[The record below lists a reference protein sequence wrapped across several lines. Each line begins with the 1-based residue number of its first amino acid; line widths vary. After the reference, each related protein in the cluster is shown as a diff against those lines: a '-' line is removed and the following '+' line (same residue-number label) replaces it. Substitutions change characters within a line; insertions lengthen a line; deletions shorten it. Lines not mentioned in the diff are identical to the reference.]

1 MSLLLAQAEQS
12 FWTPFL
18 RTLVFDAPHNTQVVL
33 RGTMMLGAACGVVGA
48 FLLLRKR
55 SLVADALSHAA
66 LPGVCVGFLI
76 ATALGFN
83 GRSLIAL
90 IPGAALF
97 GLLGVLAVHLLT
109 RLPRVKEDAAI
120 GIVLSVFF
128 ALGVVLLGMIQ
139 KLPVA
144 TKAGLNHFIFGQA
157 ATMSAADAT
166 TIGITALL
174 AMIICALMFKE
185 LRLICFDSRFAES
198 LGWSSFLLDGMLLA
212 MITALTVVGLSA
224 VGAILMVA
232 LLIIPAAAARFWSD
246 RLTVMIVLSA
256 AIGAIACHV
265 GTAASAVQT
274 NLPTGPAIV
283 LACGCLFII
292 SMLAAPKRGLV
303 AVAWQRHRLHRKV
316 ARQHLLRALYEHAE
330 VMNDDDAVATEVD
343 LSQRRT
349 WSPAQLQRLTRR
361 LIRAGEI
368 DRVNGGFRLNERG
381 RPPATRIVRTHRLW
395 EHFLNTQADIAPSHV
410 DRAADDIEHVLSDEL
425 IRELETDLRGR
436 GTIEEGVFVPHSA
449 HTLAL
454 SPASSS
460 ARS

>member
-1 MSLLLAQAEQS
+1 MRLLLAQADAS
-12 FWTPFL
+12 FWAPFL
-18 RTLVFDAPHNTQVVL
+18 RALVFDAPHNTQTVL
-33 RGTMMLGAACGVVGA
+33 CGTMMLGAACGVVGA

-83 GRSLIAL
+83 GRSMVAL
-90 IPGAALF
+90 VPGAAAF

-128 ALGVVLLGMIQ
+128 ALGVVLLGIIQ

-166 TIGITALL
+166 TIGVTASL
-174 AMIICALMFKE
+174 AIIACALMFKE

-198 LGWSSFLLDGMLLA
+198 LGWSSFLLDGVLLA
-212 MITALTVVGLSA
+212 MITALTVVGLGA

-246 RLTVMIVLSA
+246 RLTVMILLSA
-256 AIGAIACHV
+256 VMGALACHA
-265 GTAASAVQT
+265 GTAASAVMGD
-274 NLPTGPAIV
+274 LPTGPAIV
-283 LACGCLFII
+283 LACGALFIV
-292 SMLAAPKRGLV
+292 SMLGAPRRGLV
-303 AVAWQRHRLHRKV
+303 AVAWHRHRLNRTV

-330 VMNDDDAVATEVD
+330 IMDDDAAIATEVD
-343 LSQRRT
+343 LSHRRT
-349 WSPAQLQRLTRR
+349 WSSAQLRR
-361 LIRAGEI
+361 LASRLVRGAEV
-368 DRVNGGFRLNERG
+368 DRVDEGYRLNDRG
-381 RPPATRIVRTHRLW
+381 RASAARIVRTHRLW
-395 EHFLNTQADIAPSHV
+395 EHFLNTQADIAPNHV

-425 IRELETDLRGR
+425 IRELEADLRGR

-449 HTLAL
+449 HAL
-454 SPASSS
+454 TRSPRPASLLT
-460 ARS
+460 